1 MSEYRIGWTTET
13 WHETVV
19 EAKSLEDARNKFWE
33 DVDLWNL
40 PSTITQSGLLQDSV
54 DVEEVA

>member
-13 WHETVV
+13 WHEKVV

-54 DVEEVA
+54 DVEEVL